1 MSVNKIEVY
10 SGSDEHVL
18 TYEEAAGIHL
28 RIELP
33 TMSRHAINVY
43 LDCLDVLNQVFLG
56 ALPQAADSEEP
67 ASSRNAPSTL
77 NLRILFRE
85 AAMLAEARQ
94 LILQDGDWVTSAGL
108 SQLTGLE
115 PAALAAGLRVWLNDG
130 SLISVSDRSQEY
142 YPVFAFGDAT
152 ELRPTAEFGAVI
164 NVLRKKK
171 DGWGMAFWFA
181 SSNHYLGGNRP
192 QDLLRSSAECVRRA
206 AEEEM
211 AGILH
216 G

>member
-1 MSVNKIEVY
+1 MSAKKIEVY
-10 SGSDEHVL
+10 GSSDGHL
-18 TYEEAAGIHL
+18 PTYEEAAGTHL

-43 LDCLDVLNQVFLG
+43 LDCLDVLNHVFLG
-56 ALPQAADSEEP
+56 ALPQSADSEGQ
-67 ASSRNAPSTL
+67 ASSGSAPSTL

-94 LILQDGDWVTSAGL
+94 LTLQDGDWVTAAGL

-115 PAALAAGLRVWLNDG
+115 PAALAAGLRAWLNDG
-130 SLISVSDRSQEY
+130 SLISVNDRSQEY
-142 YPVFAFGDAT
+142 FPAFAFGEAT
-152 ELRPTAEFGAVI
+152 VQRPTAEFGAVVK
-164 NVLRKKK
+164 VLSKKK

-192 QDLLRSSAECVRRA
+192 KDLLRSSSECVRRA
-206 AEEEM
+206 AEEEV